1 MKKMFKVFVVFLF
14 SFAVILTGLKP
25 QTKALNLNFIPD
37 RRSPEEKIIESQ
49 ALQIL
54 CRTNG
59 NFKVLDKFLESKGY
73 VVKEDINQSDIG
85 IMNVGQYNLSLTM
98 RRYYY
103 TPTDIPGLPP
113 NPHGEL
119 IFLFFDWKDY
129 TWELNP
135 GSYDS
140 IGLAWDPT
148 AYEFL
153 GTSYYALTYNGSDAN
168 IKMWLTDGNN
178 SAIGYGLYEAGASA
192 ISRYTNV
199 DHGAISI
206 NLVAIDSKYSTTT
219 IWGKYL
225 HTYDNGAV
233 SFTLGFPNVFNITFQ
248 TSNGVWPKAIY
259 LVPGQ
264 DYNQN

>member
-1 MKKMFKVFVVFLF
+1 MFKVFVVLLF

-37 RRSPEEKIIESQ
+37 RMPPNEKIIESV

-59 NFKVLDKFLESKGY
+59 NFKVLDEFLKSKGY
-73 VVKEDINQSDIG
+73 IVKENINQSDISDIG
-85 IMNVGQYNLSLTM
+85 IMNVSQDNLPLTM

-103 TPTDIPGLPP
+103 TPTNIPGLPP

-119 IFLFFDWKDY
+119 IFLFFDWRDGS
-129 TWELNP
+129 WEPNP

-140 IGLAWDPT
+140 IELAWDPT
-148 AYEFL
+148 AYELL
-153 GTSYYALTYNGSDAN
+153 GTSYYALTYNGYDAN
-168 IKMWLTDGNN
+168 NKMWLTDENN
-178 SAIGYGLYEAGASA
+178 SAIGYGLYEAGQYGGSY
-192 ISRYTNV
+192 RWNV

-225 HTYDNGAV
+225 HTYNNGAA
-233 SFTLGFPNVFNITFQ
+233 SFTLGFRNVFNITFQ
-248 TSNGVWPKAIY
+248 KSNGVWPKAIY
-259 LVPGQ
+259 LRPGQ